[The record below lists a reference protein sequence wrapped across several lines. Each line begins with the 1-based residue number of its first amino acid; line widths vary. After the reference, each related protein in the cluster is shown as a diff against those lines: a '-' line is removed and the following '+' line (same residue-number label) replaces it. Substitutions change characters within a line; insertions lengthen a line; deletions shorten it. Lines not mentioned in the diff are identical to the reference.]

1 MVRPATKRSPK
12 RTKSRPK
19 RTRETRER
27 LLEVAGQVF
36 AEKGYERT
44 TAKEIAK
51 RAGINA
57 AAVNY
62 YFGGVDELYLAVI
75 EEARSRSVTYEKLAA
90 AINGKTEP
98 VDKLQAMLEF
108 LVRLLTGPFAS
119 SWMAR
124 IFARELVS
132 PSPVLKRLDWRDTEK
147 RLALLRELVG
157 AYAGLHPDDPEVAY
171 ACWSLAAPFTLLLT
185 ADRRRFAHM
194 FPEMDLSE
202 KGAVALTRHLERFA
216 LGGLQTIAR
225 RADDRL

>member
-1 MVRPATKRSPK
+1 MRRPATKRSPK
-12 RTKSRPK
+12 RARSR
-19 RTRETRER
+19 RTRETRAR

-51 RAGINA
+51 RAGINP

-62 YFGGVDELYLAVI
+62 YFGGVDELYLTVI
-75 EEARSRSVTYEKLAA
+75 EEARRRSVTYEKLAA
-90 AINGKTEP
+90 AINGKIEP
-98 VDKLQAMLEF
+98 IDKLQAMLEF

-132 PSPVLKRLDWRDTEK
+132 PSPVLKRLSFRDTER
-147 RLALLRELVG
+147 RLKLLREIVG
-157 AYAGLHPDDPEVAY
+157 AYTGLPPDHPNVSY
-171 ACWSLAAPFTLLLT
+171 ACWSLSAPFTLLLT
-185 ADRRRFAHM
+185 ADRRRFTHM

-202 KGAVALTRHLERFA
+202 KGATALSTHLARFA
-216 LGGLQTIAR
+216 RGGLQAIAR
-225 RADDRL
+225 DRL